1 MKEFDCICKE
11 FEQMGALS
19 YGATLAAKSVKVLPA
34 LHAIMGDGADGAT
47 VFATFIFGAI
57 AADNR
62 LSEEEY
68 ALIYPLL
75 HAFFGDEVN
84 YEICKA
90 AVRMMKPASR
100 ELKKC
105 VKEMADVFGALSDEL
120 KEDIIVICLLICA
133 VDGKVSRKEKSW
145 IKKLIG

>member
-1 MKEFDCICKE
+1 M
-11 FEQMGALS
+11 
-19 YGATLAAKSVKVLPA
+19 
-34 LHAIMGDGADGAT
+34 
-47 VFATFIFGAI
+47 
-57 AADNR
+57 
-62 LSEEEY
+62 
-68 ALIYPLL
+68 IYPLL
-75 HAFFGDEVN
+75 RAFFGDEVN